1 MTSSKALRPMVA
13 ILGGLV
19 AIVGGLTAILAVT
32 GPQQLFLFTLPA
44 SLVLLLAVGVAI
56 GLQRSRR

>member
-1 MTSSKALRPMVA
+1 MVA